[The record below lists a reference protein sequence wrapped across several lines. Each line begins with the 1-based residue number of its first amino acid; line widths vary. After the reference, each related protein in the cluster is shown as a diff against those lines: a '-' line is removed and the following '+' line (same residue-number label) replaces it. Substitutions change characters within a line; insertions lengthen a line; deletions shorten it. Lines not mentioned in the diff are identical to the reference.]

1 MDGWKGGCGVGM
13 WVIAYVRRVLTMAYF
28 GQLHDRELDLSL
40 QSGAAAEGP
49 TVEEVS
55 APLVATDWK

>member
-1 MDGWKGGCGVGM
+1 MDLVWFVWLVK
-13 WVIAYVRRVLTMAYF
+13 AHTHTHTHTRT
-28 GQLHDRELDLSL
+28 HRELDLSL